1 DGRPRADGTDRA
13 AARRGGVGASP
24 ASPPSRA
31 GNCFPPGARRAGPL
45 PAAIHDR
52 DHDRRSGKSLCRPR
66 QLTVRPDQ
74 PSILYLLPAVPLVA
88 DTGGALRALSVLRA
102 LDKAFR
108 LTVVAR
114 RHENEKGSVLA
125 GARLER
131 RGH

>member
-1 DGRPRADGTDRA
+1 
-13 AARRGGVGASP
+13 
-24 ASPPSRA
+24 
-31 GNCFPPGARRAGPL
+31 
-45 PAAIHDR
+45 
-52 DHDRRSGKSLCRPR
+52 
-66 QLTVRPDQ
+66 VRPDQ

-125 GARLER
+125 GARL
-131 RGH
+131 